1 MTETRMLR
9 ARCRA
14 IIGFGERR
22 DRFRGEMIV
31 RIVDADIDALKNAA
45 RRGRVRSPETQ
56 QLVDTIDSMTEGTAK
71 AILLEPG
78 QTGLKV
84 RSRLAY
90 AARIAG
96 KRLQIVV
103 QEDRVLFAVS
113 SRRARRRRRKAGN

>member
-1 MTETRMLR
+1 MSG

-14 IIGFGERR
+14 IIEFGEQQ

-78 QTGLKV
+78 QTGQKV

-103 QEDRVLFAVS
+103 QEDRVLFALS

>member
-1 MTETRMLR
+1 M
-9 ARCRA
+9 
-14 IIGFGERR
+14 
-22 DRFRGEMIV
+22 
-31 RIVDADIDALKNAA
+31 RIVDVDIESLNSAA

-56 QLVDTIDSMTEGTAK
+56 QLVDTIDSLGPGEGK

-78 QTGLKV
+78 QTAQRA

-103 QEDRVLFAVS
+103 QDDRVLFAL
-113 SRRARRRRRKAGN
+113 SRRRPRRRRAKAED

>member
-1 MTETRMLR
+1 M
-9 ARCRA
+9 
-14 IIGFGERR
+14 
-22 DRFRGEMIV
+22 
-31 RIVDADIDALKNAA
+31 RIVDAGIEALENAA

-56 QLVDTIDSMTEGTAK
+56 QLVDTIDSLTRGTAK

-78 QTGLKV
+78 QTAQKV

-103 QEDRVLFAVS
+103 QEDRVLFALS
-113 SRRARRRRRKAGN
+113 RRRARRRRRSAGA

>member
-1 MTETRMLR
+1 MTETRTPW

-14 IIGFGERR
+14 IIGFGEQQ
-22 DRFRGEMIV
+22 DRYKREIIV

-103 QEDRVLFAVS
+103 QEDRVLFALS